1 MIYIFESKIPDEKS
15 VLFALTY
22 IYGINNSTSILIC
35 KKLGFSK
42 NLKVKNLSMEQTNK
56 LVKILESLSIPLG
69 SNLKKLKQVNLKK
82 LISIK
87 SYRGL
92 RKNYGLPVR
101 GQRTHTN
108 ARTAR
113 KRLL

>member
-1 MIYIFESKIPDEKS
+1 MIYIFESSIPDEKS
-15 VLFALTY
+15 VGFALTY
-22 IYGINNSTSILIC
+22 LYGINKSTSFSIC

-42 NLKVKNLSMEQTNK
+42 NLKVKNLSDDQINELTQ
-56 LVKILESLSIPLG
+56 ILESLDILIG
-69 SNLKKLKQVNLKK
+69 NNLKKSKQLNFKK

-92 RKNYGLPVR
+92 RKTYGLPVR

-113 KRLL
+113 KKLL

>member
-1 MIYIFESKIPDEKS
+1 MVYIFESKIPDEKS

-22 IYGINNSTSILIC
+22 IYGINNSTAIKIC
-35 KKLGFSK
+35 KNLGFSK
-42 NLKVKNLSMEQTNK
+42 NFKVKNLSSEQINK
-56 LVKILESLSIPLG
+56 IIKILESLNLSLG

-92 RKNYGLPVR
+92 RKTYGLPVR

>member
-1 MIYIFESKIPDEKS
+1 MIYIFESKIPDDKS
-15 VLFALTY
+15 VLCALTY
-22 IYGINNSTSILIC
+22 IYGINKSTSLLIC

-42 NLKVKNLSMEQTNK
+42 NFKVNNLSSEQINQLLKT
-56 LVKILESLSIPLG
+56 LESLNISLG

-92 RKNYGLPVR
+92 RKTYGLPVR

>member
-22 IYGINNSTSILIC
+22 IYGVNNAISLLIC
-35 KKLGFSK
+35 KNLGFSK
-42 NLKVKNLSMEQTNK
+42 NFKVKNLSNEQINK
-56 LVKILESLSIPLG
+56 LIKILESLNILVG
-69 SNLKKLKQVNLKK
+69 SNLKKMKQVNLKK

-87 SYRGL
+87 SYKGL
-92 RKNYGLPVR
+92 RKTYGLPVR

-108 ARTAR
+108 ARTAK

>member
-1 MIYIFESKIPDEKS
+1 MVYAFDSKLPDKKS
-15 VLFALTY
+15 VIFALTH
-22 IYGINNSTSILIC
+22 IYGINKSTSTLIC

-42 NLKVKNLSMEQTNK
+42 NFKIINLSIDQTNK
-56 LVKILESLSIPLG
+56 LLKMLDFLDLSLGI
-69 SNLKKLKQVNLKK
+69 NLKKLKQLKLNK
-82 LISIK
+82 LVFIK

-92 RKNYGLPVR
+92 RKISGLPIR

-108 ARTAR
+108 SRTAR